1 MKHSTTC
8 PIQTY
13 SYLVVISVNFLFQ
26 FQFFLLRS
34 VMGFQKLKRDYYSD
48 SDDEQPTGSAEAE
61 QRIAALREENRL
73 LRIERE
79 ASDRAMEK
87 AVAERLRLALEK
99 DRLFKDLQER
109 RNRRN

>member
-1 MKHSTTC
+1 
-8 PIQTY
+8 
-13 SYLVVISVNFLFQ
+13 
-26 FQFFLLRS
+26 
-34 VMGFQKLKRDYYSD
+34 MGFQKLKRDPESD
-48 SDDEQPTGSAEAE
+48 SDDEQPIGPAEAE
-61 QRIAALREENRL
+61 QMERIAALREENRL

-79 ASDRAMEK
+79 ASDRVLEE